1 MVMNQQTLQQMAQGD
16 LFGSNMRVLYKSDGE
31 PWFVAKDV
39 CEILQFKNYRDAV
52 SRLDADER
60 GVGNADTLGGV
71 QSMSIVNE
79 SGLFHLIFISR
90 NPCAKFFRRW
100 VTDEVL
106 PSIRKT
112 GLYAGD
118 AAGLAE
124 ALMTSRNYAQ
134 VRGLAGSVHGLGI
147 TAMAV
152 CRRSGLAWRARR
164 KKGHEFPVAALD
176 RAADGRRAER
186 GPLAARPDGAVF
198 FYGQAAA
205 AQNGGEA

>member
-1 MVMNQQTLQQMAQGD
+1 MNQQTLQQMAQGD
-16 LFGSNMRVLYKSDGE
+16 LFGSNMRVVYGSDGE

-106 PSIRKT
+106 PAIRKT

-118 AAGLAE
+118 AAGLE
-124 ALMTSRNYAQ
+124 AARMT
-134 VRGLAGSVHGLGI
+134 VRGYMLLRGIGGSAPGLGH

-152 CRRSGLAWRARR
+152 CRRSGLSPALRR
-164 KKGHEFPVAALD
+164 RRGHEFPVAALD
-176 RAADGRRAER
+176 KAAEGRPALR

-198 FYGQAAA
+198 FFDPAAA
-205 AQNGGEA
+205 GQNGGEA